1 MLTSFTLENFKS
13 FREPATLPLAPLTM
27 LVGANASGKS
37 NLVEALCL
45 SSWIAKGLRVTENP
59 HPSMGGGNPVRG
71 RLKDLGFE
79 QNGSFSFSF
88 QTDHPEWD
96 GYSITLEYEDN
107 QLYIS
112 DENITS
118 TKYDDPLYEFKVI
131 ERLKGVPKYSD
142 RILKTFLLS
151 ETSGILVDAEISVLQ
166 SMQGV
171 DRVHHCSKGKET
183 IGNISSRY
191 RYWLSHI
198 AFMDPK
204 PSEMRGYCLE
214 YDKPLRENGENISS
228 VLYDLCCNDVHK
240 SWVLNFIK
248 SLPEQNI
255 RDIDFFK
262 TPRNEVM
269 VKLMETFGGREKIYD
284 ATLLSDG
291 TLRVLAIA
299 AAVLSAKE
307 DSLVII
313 EEIDNG
319 LHPSRAE
326 ALLQQLD
333 NVARERNLRLL
344 LTTHNPALLD
354 ALPQEAVPDVVF
366 CFRHPETGASQL
378 TRLSD
383 LHDYPGLAAQGGIGK
398 SMTRGLVDRF
408 VKDLRTPE
416 QRKQDMLAWLE
427 ELEAR
432 AG

>member
-1 MLTSFTLENFKS
+1 MLTGFTLENFKS

-27 LVGANASGKS
+27 LAGANASGKS

-79 QNGSFSFSF
+79 QSGSFSFSF
-88 QTDHPEWD
+88 QTSHPEWD
-96 GYSITLEYEDN
+96 GYSIALEYGDD

-118 TKYDDPLYEFKVI
+118 TKYDDSLYELKVMK
-131 ERLKGVPKYSD
+131 RLEDAPKYTD

-151 ETSGILVDAEISVLQ
+151 ETSGILVEGEVSILQ
-166 SMQGV
+166 SMQGI
-171 DRVHHCSKGKET
+171 DRVHRCSQGEET

-198 AFMDPK
+198 AFLDPK
-204 PSEMRGYCLE
+204 PSEMRGYCLKH
-214 YDKPLRENGENISS
+214 DQQLRENGENISS
-228 VLYDLCCNDVHK
+228 VLHDIFCDDGHK
-240 SWVLNFIK
+240 SWALNFIK

-255 RDIDFFK
+255 RDIDFID
-262 TPRNEVM
+262 TPRDEVM
-269 VKLMETFGGREKIYD
+269 VRLTETFGGREKIYD

-319 LHPSRAE
+319 IHPSRAE
-326 ALLQQLD
+326 GLLRQLAD
-333 NVARERNLRLL
+333 IAKERKLRLL

-366 CFRHPETGASQL
+366 CFRHPDTGASQL
-378 TRLSD
+378 TRLAD
-383 LHDYPGLAAQGGIGK
+383 LTDYSGLVARGGIGTL
-398 SMTRGLVDRF
+398 MTQGIVDRF
-408 VKDLRTPE
+408 VKNPRTPE
-416 QRKQDMLAWLE
+416 EKRRQALAWLDE
-427 ELEAR
+427 VR
-432 AG
+432 AETG